1 MSACQLVQRS
11 HSHRPYLVDPEV
23 GLVVVLVVVLFL
35 VDLALVDLALVD
47 LAEAHGEVHAGDR
60 VQEVPCL

>member
-1 MSACQLVQRS
+1 MSLCLQG
-11 HSHRPYLVDPEV
+11 SHRHSPYLVDPEV
-23 GLVVVLVVVLFL
+23 GLVVGLFL
-35 VDLALVDLALVD
+35 VALALVD

>member
-23 GLVVVLVVVLFL
+23 VLVVVLVVVLFL
-35 VDLALVDLALVD
+35 VDLALVDLA
-47 LAEAHGEVHAGDR
+47 EAPGEVHAGDH